1 MTRHDMTRHTWHE
14 MTWDDIHRHA
24 HETSDWQRWLVSH
37 DIDECRDFY
46 WPRSSVDPRST
57 VLRSEVVSGGGG
69 SAIGREQVGGV
80 MEWRARRRLDK
91 DKYPPAMRQA
101 GETPLDEGLEYTCTG
116 MHANMTCPS
125 IMDACIP
132 HSIRTVSLLAPFPG
146 FQALFI
152 SCHGMQ
158 LVSIRGILK
167 YNIAI
172 PVSQNPESRVA
183 MLPGTRDNVYCMP
196 AWWYCNIL
204 QAYKLA
210 SVSKPNQK
218 HLLFSHFLPTY
229 FVYLFGLMFSKEM
242 YTKSNL
248 LVLSTKEQLKLYL
261 VKIRTFDMPLF
272 EWTLLEHCCT
282 WYPIALISNVLTTM
296 TRRFSHPP
304 VFCSKIVWR
313 PLRPFPAACFFE
325 VAARS

>member
-1 MTRHDMTRHTWHE
+1 MHTRV
-14 MTWDDIHRHA
+14 A
-24 HETSDWQRWLVSH
+24 ALVSH
-37 DIDECRDFY
+37 DIDDGRDH
-46 WPRSSVDPRST
+46 
-57 VLRSEVVSGGGG
+57 GA
-69 SAIGREQVGGV
+69 AIGRGLWIHDPLFYALKLFLVVEEVPSGAGGV

-196 AWWYCNIL
+196 A
-204 QAYKLA
+204 
-210 SVSKPNQK
+210 
-218 HLLFSHFLPTY
+218 
-229 FVYLFGLMFSKEM
+229 
-242 YTKSNL
+242 
-248 LVLSTKEQLKLYL
+248 
-261 VKIRTFDMPLF
+261 
-272 EWTLLEHCCT
+272 
-282 WYPIALISNVLTTM
+282 
-296 TRRFSHPP
+296 
-304 VFCSKIVWR
+304 
-313 PLRPFPAACFFE
+313 
-325 VAARS
+325 